1 MGKVN
6 VTITINE
13 ETADW
18 ARIEAAKRRSS
29 ISRMLGE
36 MLESQYRQD
45 NAYAQAMQDFFS
57 REPLPI
63 TGGEPLPSREERYDR

>member
-45 NAYAQAMQDFFS
+45 SAYTPMPSPFGTS
-57 REPLPI
+57 RLR
-63 TGGEPLPSREERYDR
+63 T